1 MLELYANIKKLRE
14 ARGMSQDELAKEVGF
29 KSRSSINKIE
39 LGINDI
45 TQSKLVAIAKALHVT
60 PADLLGE
67 NNMTDYTASAK
78 ARKIM
83 SKNLH
88 YYLNRSNTDI
98 NTFCEDLGIDVGVF
112 DSWLMGRT
120 YPNPD
125 MIVRMADHLGVPYI
139 RLKDKYAADIE
150 KIFDDARDTY
160 ENIKAYDVTQVYSTY
175 KTKQRK
181 IPLLG
186 KVAAGVPIYADDHV
200 EGHEFIDS
208 KYRDDGFEYF
218 ALRVSGHSM
227 EPTIQDGDIVVVR
240 QQDTVDSGQIAIVL
254 VDGEDA
260 TAKEVRLDKSGITL
274 VGHNIS
280 VYTPKFYT
288 NEQIA
293 DLPVKII
300 GLVIEVRHKLI

>member
-1 MLELYANIKKLRE
+1 MGNFANRLKN
-14 ARGMSQDELAKEVGF
+14 AMDSAGMKPTDLHEKTGISK
-29 KSRSSINKIE
+29 SSISEYLSGRYVPKQHNIYKMA
-39 LGINDI
+39 
-45 TQSKLVAIAKALHVT
+45 VALHVA
-60 PADLLGE
+60 PSLLMYGE
-67 NNMTDYTASAK
+67 QDK
-78 ARKIM
+78 AFDILVPGTLTIPRKKHL
-83 SKNLH
+83 SVKKTL
-88 YYLNRSNTDI
+88 YKTLSGVD
-98 NTFCEDLGIDVGVF
+98 DVEG
-112 DSWLMGRT
+112 LQ
-120 YPNPD
+120 
-125 MIVRMADHLGVPYI
+125 IH
-139 RLKDKYAADIE
+139 RLKD
-150 KIFDDARDTY
+150 
-160 ENIKAYDVTQVYSTY
+160 IKDVT
-175 KTKQRK
+175 TKQRK

-208 KYRDDGFEYF
+208 KYRNDGFEYF

-260 TAKEVRLDKSGITL
+260 TAKEVRIDKAGITL